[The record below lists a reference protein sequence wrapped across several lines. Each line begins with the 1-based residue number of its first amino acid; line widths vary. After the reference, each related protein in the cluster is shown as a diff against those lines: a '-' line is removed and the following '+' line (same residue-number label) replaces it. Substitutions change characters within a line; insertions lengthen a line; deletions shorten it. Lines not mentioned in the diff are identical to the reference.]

1 MIRATIIGFVLGA
14 TIPIAYGIYIID
26 RTHSYWESFANDPN
40 TGFCGMPIVGAWVI
54 IFAGGP
60 IGAMCGAMIGR
71 IGARSIVNFLMRTLI
86 VLATLPKLR
95 QQMGNESHRRVA
107 GAGDEV
113 EAPEGR
119 SFNTRCPEHTHRG
132 FPLTSVQPGH
142 PGAN

>member
-71 IGARSIVNFLMRTLI
+71 IGASVY
-86 VLATLPKLR
+86 R
-95 QQMGNESHRRVA
+95 QLFDADSDCSRYASQ
-107 GAGDEV
+107 
-113 EAPEGR
+113 
-119 SFNTRCPEHTHRG
+119 
-132 FPLTSVQPGH
+132 TSPADGQ
-142 PGAN
+142 